1 MIRRSQ
7 SCNRRQLKRRYVLA
21 FLQKCLIGIEASSAI
36 LPTLIKGQRLKV
48 HVDGQSVNAEG
59 TKLMSD
65 GAGQMEA
72 DC

>member
-36 LPTLIKGQRLKV
+36 LPTL
-48 HVDGQSVNAEG
+48 DGQSVNAEG